1 MLSATVGA
9 NISYGLPQLSLHDFI
24 TTLHQGYETPI
35 GDSGMG
41 LSGNQAQR
49 VAIARALIRKP
60 AVLILDEATSALDVK
75 SANLIRDTVERL
87 VKDPYRAMTVIII
100 THNRK
105 MMEAAENIVVLDKG
119 TVVERG
125 GSEELMATDSAL
137 KNLLSGGE
145 WVEAKAQRVN
155 IR

>member
-1 MLSATVGA
+1 
-9 NISYGLPQLSLHDFI
+9 
-24 TTLHQGYETPI
+24 
-35 GDSGMG
+35 
-41 LSGNQAQR
+41 
-49 VAIARALIRKP
+49 LIRKP